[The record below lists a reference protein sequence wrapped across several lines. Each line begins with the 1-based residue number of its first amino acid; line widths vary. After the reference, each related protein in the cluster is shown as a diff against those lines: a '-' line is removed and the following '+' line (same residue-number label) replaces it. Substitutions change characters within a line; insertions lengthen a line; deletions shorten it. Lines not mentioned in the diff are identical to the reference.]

1 MARTRTS
8 HPPDL
13 PHDPIISETCPPGE
27 GALPCSWDGPLD
39 CQALTASPPPPPSSA
54 YVLVA
59 RPSASGLIRAPSGWL
74 SLS

>member
-1 MARTRTS
+1 MARTRTN

-13 PHDPIISETCPPGE
+13 PHDPTISETCPPGE

-39 CQALTASPPPPPSSA
+39 CQALTTSPRAGPPPLPRRS
-54 YVLVA
+54 A
-59 RPSASGLIRAPSGWL
+59 RPLWSGAVRVPARWL

>member
-27 GALPCSWDGPLD
+27 GVLRPKLLPLQG
-39 CQALTASPPPPPSSA
+39 
-54 YVLVA
+54 
-59 RPSASGLIRAPSGWL
+59 R
-74 SLS
+74 